1 LQRTFYKEISGM
13 EEKKG
18 ARKRLPSC
26 LCSLFL
32 FPFTA
37 FLVVLVNPALPICA
51 ERGAA
56 TDGGNCLTQ
65 HLIVEL
71 RPGAVRVVID
81 GSVSS
86 DPKVPRRFH
95 RVNVCAEEQELPAI
109 LCLLPL
115 DHLLHPVAAVKP
127 ARILHSVRG
136 DNKQRM
142 LRDILR
148 SGVLM
153 DIADVMDR
161 TADGIQK
168 SRAAP
173 DGIVPVCHRLDVVDV
188 HAVMDHLA
196 HIVEEDCGDK

>member
-1 LQRTFYKEISGM
+1 M

-71 RPGAVRVVID
+71 RPGAVRGVID

-86 DPKVPRRFH
+86 DPKVPCRFH
-95 RVNVCAEEQELPAI
+95 CVDVCAEEQELNYEVLSEAI
-109 LCLLPL
+109 SAVRSSAPL
-115 DHLLHPVAAVKP
+115 
-127 ARILHSVRG
+127 G
-136 DNKQRM
+136 
-142 LRDILR
+142 
-148 SGVLM
+148 
-153 DIADVMDR
+153 ADW
-161 TADGIQK
+161 K
-168 SRAAP
+168 SRI
-173 DGIVPVCHRLDVVDV
+173 D
-188 HAVMDHLA
+188 
-196 HIVEEDCGDK
+196 EDYEKRRKGEKK